1 MDKVEIMDQ
10 VTNIVTKAKQAP
22 WRAQRQWIGLFL
34 LGFVAIAMVAG
45 IYLNVTARTAVSGRE
60 IQFLQ
65 AGISTSLRTN
75 SDLETQLA
83 SLTSAEA
90 MQRRARALGFEPVSP
105 EDITYVVVPGYIADR
120 TVDLSSPQADE
131 TVRPILLPEYS
142 ESLFDWF
149 TRRLAADLPA
159 GGQ

>member
-1 MDKVEIMDQ
+1 MNQ

-22 WRAQRQWIGLFL
+22 WRVQRQWIGLFL

-60 IQFLQ
+60 IQSLQ
-65 AGISTSLRTN
+65 AGISASLRTN

-90 MQRRARALGFEPVSP
+90 MQRRALALGFEPVSP
-105 EDITYVVVPGYIADR
+105 EDITYVVVPGYIPDR
-120 TVDLSSPQADE
+120 TVDLSNPQGEE

-149 TRRLAADLPA
+149 TRKLAADLPA

>member
-1 MDKVEIMDQ
+1 MEQ
-10 VTNIVTKAKQAP
+10 VTNIVTNAKQAP
-22 WRAQRQWIGLFL
+22 WRIQRQWIGLFL

-60 IQFLQ
+60 IQNLQ
-65 AGISTSLRTN
+65 TGISANLRTN

-83 SLTSAEA
+83 SLTSAQA
-90 MQRRARALGFEPVSP
+90 MQRRALALGFEPVRP
-105 EDITYVVVPGYIADR
+105 EDITYVVVPGYVPDR
-120 TVDLSSPQADE
+120 TVDLSNPQAE
-131 TVRPILLPEYS
+131 QTVRPILLPEYS

-149 TRRLAADLPA
+149 TRTLAADLPA

>member
-1 MDKVEIMDQ
+1 MEQ

-22 WRAQRQWIGLFL
+22 WREQRQWIGLFL

-60 IQFLQ
+60 IQNLQ
-65 AGISTSLRTN
+65 AGISANLRTN

-83 SLTSAEA
+83 SLTSAQA
-90 MQRRARALGFEPVSP
+90 MQRRALALGFEPVSP
-105 EDITYVVVPGYIADR
+105 EDITYVVVPGYVPDR
-120 TVDLSSPQADE
+120 TVDLSNPQAGQ

-149 TRRLAADLPA
+149 TRTLAADLPA

>member
-1 MDKVEIMDQ
+1 MQQ
-10 VTNIVTKAKQAP
+10 VTNIVAKARQAP
-22 WRAQRQWIGLFL
+22 WRVQRQWIGLFL
-34 LGFVAIAMVAG
+34 LGFVAVAMVAG

-65 AGISTSLRTN
+65 AGISDNLLAN
-75 SDLETQLA
+75 SDLETRLA

-90 MQRRARALGFEPVSP
+90 MQRRAQGLGFEPASP
-105 EDITYVVVPGYIADR
+105 QDITYVVVPGYLPSR
-120 TVDLSSPQADE
+120 TVDLSSPQDPEAAA
-131 TVRPILLPEYS
+131 PILLPEYS

-149 TRRLAADLPA
+149 TRTLAANTPA